1 MTRDLLAEIEGVEPI
16 DVRGASQLT
25 GYLVKGKIKKNYAF
39 HLVHLFDDTIP
50 IIYIASR
57 GASEYE
63 IFTEVDFE
71 VGNRF
76 DDYFEEWEV
85 IGKKHW
91 PEALYTQAHDAVPQ
105 NLAPGLIMA
114 GDVNGL
120 GMEPACI
127 SGIYA
132 ANKILGKT
140 VD

>member
-1 MTRDLLAEIEGVEPI
+1 MPVARHVHAPQRLLRRVEFLEH
-16 DVRGASQLT
+16 G
-25 GYLVKGKIKKNYAF
+25 
-39 HLVHLFDDTIP
+39 HLVAALDDD
-50 IIYIASR
+50 
-57 GASEYE
+57 YE

-71 VGNRF
+71 EGNKF
-76 DDYFEEWEV
+76 DEYFEEWEV
-85 IGKKHW
+85 IGKKYW
-91 PEALYTQAHDAVPQ
+91 EYALYTAANEALPQ

-120 GMEPACI
+120 GMEPAAI

>member
-1 MTRDLLAEIEGVEPI
+1 MLALNVARQASRSCPLRGEPLGVEE
-16 DVRGASQLT
+16 
-25 GYLVKGKIKKNYAF
+25 LVARHVHAPQRLLRCVELLEHG
-39 HLVHLFDDTIP
+39 HLVAALDGD
-50 IIYIASR
+50 
-57 GASEYE
+57 YE

-71 VGNRF
+71 EGNKF
-76 DDYFEEWEV
+76 DEYFEEWEV
-85 IGKKHW
+85 IGKRYW
-91 PEALYTQAHDAVPQ
+91 EYALYTAAHEALPQ

-120 GMEPACI
+120 GMEPAAI

>member
-1 MTRDLLAEIEGVEPI
+1 MLALSVARQASRSCPSRGEPLRVEELLGH
-16 DVRGASQLT
+16 G
-25 GYLVKGKIKKNYAF
+25 
-39 HLVHLFDDTIP
+39 HLVAALDGD
-50 IIYIASR
+50 
-57 GASEYE
+57 YE

-71 VGNRF
+71 EGNKF

-85 IGKKHW
+85 IGKKYW
-91 PEALYTQAHDAVPQ
+91 EYALYTAAHEALPQ

-120 GMEPACI
+120 GMEPAAI

>member
-1 MTRDLLAEIEGVEPI
+1 MAALDG
-16 DVRGASQLT
+16 D
-25 GYLVKGKIKKNYAF
+25 
-39 HLVHLFDDTIP
+39 
-50 IIYIASR
+50 
-57 GASEYE
+57 YE

-71 VGNRF
+71 EGNKF
-76 DDYFEEWEV
+76 DQYFESWEV
-85 IGKKHW
+85 LGKKYW
-91 PEALYTQAHDAVPQ
+91 EYALYTAAHEALLQ

-120 GMEPACI
+120 GVEPAAI

>member
-1 MTRDLLAEIEGVEPI
+1 M
-16 DVRGASQLT
+16 
-25 GYLVKGKIKKNYAF
+25 
-39 HLVHLFDDTIP
+39 
-50 IIYIASR
+50 
-57 GASEYE
+57 
-63 IFTEVDFE
+63 
-71 VGNRF
+71 GNRF
-76 DDYFEEWEV
+76 DAYFDEWEV

-91 PEALYTQAHDAVPQ
+91 PEALYTQAHEAVPQ